1 MLSRQIQNANAK
13 LTEFIAKRCCR
24 EMEPKLLEV
33 KHQKWSFL
41 SATAV
46 VLLQILITHS
56 TAVENLCY
64 ALP

>member
-1 MLSRQIQNANAK
+1 
-13 LTEFIAKRCCR
+13 
-24 EMEPKLLEV
+24 MEPKLLEV